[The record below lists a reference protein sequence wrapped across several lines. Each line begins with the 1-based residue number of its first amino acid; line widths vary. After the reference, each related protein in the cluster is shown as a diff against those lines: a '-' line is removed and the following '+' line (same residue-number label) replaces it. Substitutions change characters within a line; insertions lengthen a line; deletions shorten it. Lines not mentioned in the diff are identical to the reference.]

1 MILCACTLCSM
12 AQDVFKYHRSSMYS
26 VLLKHE
32 NRPFGKEIETAFK
45 SIPIPDKFDEHSL
58 SRQVFKAA
66 VLEENDSVEDNQ
78 KPYIDELLQKNA
90 IGRRLVGKWFNQQ
103 KGGTFNCDLLVKRG
117 YYNADAF
124 DVALADRTIL
134 RRDNIIRDAG
144 TELIGNTYVVVHDIQ
159 YYDRRKTG
167 SLLSNIVS
175 AVGIAAA
182 AIPIVGVA
190 SITATSYATWATE
203 SVAGFKVSVTSYL
216 YRLDWNDEIEGTF
229 YNKYYTATPNQEKQA
244 MFNKDKSLFTLHYV
258 GKQTVYSGI
267 TTMRGVNRQ
276 EEFFVKVCTRAMD
289 AAIALLQKEHEEFR
303 IKTPLLSTSPIT
315 AKIGMKEG
323 VDEKT
328 RFEVLEVSE
337 ENGLTK
343 YKRVGIIKPVKGKIW
358 DNRYLAE
365 AEEENQSSSL
375 TATEFVKESGGDFY
389 PGLLIRELSN

>member
-45 SIPIPDKFDEHSL
+45 SIPIPDKFDEHNL

-103 KGGTFNCDLLVKRG
+103 KDGTFNCDLLVKRG

-167 SLLSNIVS
+167 ALLSNIVS
-175 AVGIAAA
+175 AVGVAASAIPFVGVA
-182 AIPIVGVA
+182 AIPVVG
-190 SITATSYATWATE
+190 ATTRATE